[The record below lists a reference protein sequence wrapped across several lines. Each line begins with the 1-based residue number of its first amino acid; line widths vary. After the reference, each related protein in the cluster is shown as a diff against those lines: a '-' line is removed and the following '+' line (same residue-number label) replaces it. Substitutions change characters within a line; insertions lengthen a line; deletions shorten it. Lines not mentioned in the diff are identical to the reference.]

1 MQLDKLQSALET
13 VNAIAPKR
21 MQVHHVSF
29 LLAVAELG
37 QPTYKQLEE
46 RLDTSNASVS
56 RCVHALG
63 NEPCVGNK
71 MALGLLEN
79 LPDPAEGRRHIVRL
93 TAGGH
98 RLVDALR
105 EV

>member
-13 VNAIAPKR
+13 VNAMAPKR
-21 MQVHHVSF
+21 MQVHHISL
-29 LLAVAELG
+29 LLAVAESG
-37 QPTYKQLEE
+37 QATYKQLEE

-56 RCVHALG
+56 RGVHALG
-63 NEPCVGNK
+63 AEPAEGNK

-79 LPDPAEGRRHIVRL
+79 APDPADGRRHMVRL
-93 TAGGH
+93 TAMGH